1 MTYREF
7 LLLVL
12 LPALIVAAAGL
23 AVRYARTTPAHRARL
38 RRGLVLAGLL
48 SVTAVV
54 YTTVWVRWLI
64 VHSVWGY
71 PPHSVLGTVFSVPI
85 EEYLFM
91 IGQTALTGCWTLLVE
106 PADPPF
112 VPAPRGSARR
122 IGHTI
127 GWLAVAAVGA
137 VLALHQRSLYLGAI
151 LFWFGPPL
159 ALQAAVGADVLR
171 AFRRRRLIGLAI
183 TVGLWVADA
192 VAIDKGAWWL
202 SPEHTIGLRF
212 FGLPVE
218 EAVFFLC
225 TNLLI
230 VNSILLVSTPAMRAR
245 LPVIASEVEAA
256 P

>member
-1 MTYREF
+1 MTYRVF
-7 LLLVL
+7 LLVVL
-12 LPALIVAAAGL
+12 LPALIVAAAALG
-23 AVRYARTTPAHRARL
+23 VRYARTTPAHRGLL

-54 YTTVWVRWLI
+54 YTTVWDRWLI
-64 VHSVWGY
+64 LHSVWGY

-91 IGQTALTGCWTLLVE
+91 IGQTMLTGCWTLLVE
-106 PADPPF
+106 PAEPPF
-112 VPAPRGSARR
+112 VSVPGRSARR
-122 IGHTI
+122 VWHTV

-137 VLALHQRSLYLGAI
+137 ALAVHQRSLYLGAI

-171 AFRRRRLIGLAI
+171 ALRRRRLIGLAV

-192 VAIDKGAWWL
+192 FAIGEGAWWL

-218 EAVFFLC
+218 EAAFFLC

-245 LPVIASEVEAA
+245 LPVREMEAA
-256 P
+256 S